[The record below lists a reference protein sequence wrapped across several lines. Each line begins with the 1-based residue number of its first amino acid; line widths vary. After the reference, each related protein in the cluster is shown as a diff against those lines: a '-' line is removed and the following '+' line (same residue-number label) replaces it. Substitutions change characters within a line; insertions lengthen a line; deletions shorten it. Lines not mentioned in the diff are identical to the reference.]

1 MASTTRDDLYEQ
13 LEQDPWRFLELS
25 QEELFDL
32 DFEKIE
38 QIQINLLKRRF
49 SELRPKLRALKRL
62 ADEVGLD
69 EVSGFED
76 LTRLA
81 MPHTMLKSYSALDVQ
96 NHRFDKLT
104 RWLQALTTHDL
115 SAVDASECES
125 LEAWLQEVERST
137 PLRPVTS
144 SGTSGKISLFPL
156 STVEEK
162 LFIYKNTY
170 IVQPYH
176 DEPGIDATSGEYI
189 FVCPWP
195 SRYGRHNIPL
205 IMRVLKEN
213 CYDGRED
220 MFVTLG
226 EGTLTADEMWLNG
239 RLQRAQALGED
250 LELSSSE
257 QAVVKELTA
266 RASKNDERWDQF
278 VQHAVVDLK
287 GKKVMFY
294 GALMNLYLIAQACQK
309 FDVVVDWHPDSI
321 IMTGGGT
328 KGFDFPEGWRDLVA
342 ERFPH
347 HVPGRVKE
355 VYGMTESSATA
366 VCCPNNKLHP
376 LPWGIAHL
384 MDPQTGQS
392 LPRTGTQ
399 SGRMVVFDPLPSTF
413 WAGVITG
420 DQVTIHY
427 DGGCGCG
434 RKGPYMDN
442 DITRISELNG
452 GDDKIVCARTP
463 QAFQSLEDFLAK
475 SS

>member
-1 MASTTRDDLYEQ
+1 MTTQTSNDLYDQ
-13 LEQDPWRFLELS
+13 LEEDPWRFLQLS

-32 DFEKIE
+32 DYDRVE
-38 QIQINLLKRRF
+38 QFQLALFKRRF
-49 SELRPKLRALKRL
+49 EALKPKLRALQRL
-62 ADEVGLD
+62 AEEVGID

-81 MPHTMLKSYSALDVQ
+81 MPHTMFKSYSALDVQ
-96 NHRFDKLT
+96 KARFDKLT

-115 SAVDASECES
+115 SAVHAEHCES
-125 LEAWLQEVERST
+125 IEQWLLEVERVT

-156 STVEEK
+156 STVEES
-162 LFIYKNTY
+162 LFVDKNTY
-170 IVQPYH
+170 IVEPYR
-176 DEPGIDATSGEYI
+176 DEPGIYAKSGEYV

-220 MFVTLG
+220 MFITLDD
-226 EGTLTADEMWLNG
+226 GTLTADEMWLNG
-239 RLQRAQALGED
+239 RLQRAQALGEE
-250 LELSSSE
+250 LELSPAE
-257 QAVVKELTA
+257 QAIASALAT
-266 RASKNDERWDQF
+266 RASNADERWTRF
-278 VQHAVVDLK
+278 IENAVVGLK
-287 GKKVMFY
+287 GQKVMFY
-294 GALMNLYLIAQACQK
+294 GAIMNLYLMAEACRK
-309 FDVVVDWHPDSI
+309 MDIFVEWHPDSM

-328 KGFDFPEGWRDLVA
+328 KGFSFPEGWRDVVA

-347 HVPGRVKE
+347 HVPARVKE
-355 VYGMTESSATA
+355 VYGMTESSSTA
-366 VCCPNNKLHP
+366 VCCPHDKLHP
-376 LPWGIAHL
+376 LPWGITHL
-384 MDPQTGQS
+384 MDPATGQS

-399 SGRMVVFDPLPSTF
+399 TGRMVVFDPMPTTF

-420 DQVTIHY
+420 DQVTVHF
-427 DGGCGCG
+427 DGGCACG
-434 RKGPYMDN
+434 RKGPFMDN
-442 DITRISELNG
+442 DINRISELNG

-475 SS
+475 AS